1 MPRCALITQ
10 MTHKVYG
17 ANEHFLGSEMTAER
31 LMMLSR
37 CVALRACLGCDWDGD
52 VLKDMNKLVLPVDT
66 GRTRVIDDLVGSF
79 NAL

>member
-1 MPRCALITQ
+1 

-17 ANEHFLGSEMTAER
+17 VNEHLLGSGMTAER

-52 VLKDMNKLVLPVDT
+52 VLKEINRLALPADAV
-66 GRTRVIDDLVGSF
+66 RARVIDDLVSSF
-79 NAL
+79 DGL